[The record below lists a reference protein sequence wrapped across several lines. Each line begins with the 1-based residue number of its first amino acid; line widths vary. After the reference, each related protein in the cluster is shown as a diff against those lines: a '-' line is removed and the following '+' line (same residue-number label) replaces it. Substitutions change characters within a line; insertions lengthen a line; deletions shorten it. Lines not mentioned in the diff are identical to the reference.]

1 MTNAQN
7 MTIDNFNLLDL
18 CIECI
23 NKTSSDKLG
32 AIQIA
37 QGMGLLPNDASE
49 GYTSESFL
57 KQIDER
63 IDTVGRALFG
73 GMVWTMDPEDLDFY
87 FVTKM

>member
-1 MTNAQN
+1 MNNAQN

-57 KQIDER
+57 NQISADIENK
-63 IDTVGRALFG
+63 GRALFG
-73 GMVWTMDPEDLDFY
+73 GMVWTLDMSDTNF
-87 FVTKM
+87 FLVSKM

>member
-23 NKTSSDKLG
+23 NKTSADKLG

-37 QGMGLLPNDASE
+37 QGMGLLPNDVSE

-57 KQIDER
+57 EQINADIER
-63 IDTVGRALFG
+63 VGRSLFG
-73 GMVWTMDPEDLDFY
+73 GMVWTLDMSNTEF
-87 FVTKM
+87 FLVSKM